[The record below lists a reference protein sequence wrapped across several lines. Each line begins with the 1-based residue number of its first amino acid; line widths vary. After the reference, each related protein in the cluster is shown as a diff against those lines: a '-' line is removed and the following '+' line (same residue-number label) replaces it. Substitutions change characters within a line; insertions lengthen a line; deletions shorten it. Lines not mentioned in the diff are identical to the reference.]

1 MANSHEARIHNAVN
15 AFEEANASMVR
26 LLEALND
33 EAARRAPSDGGWNPA
48 QVGYHVAITNELF
61 VGILSGA
68 VPMAKPA
75 PAGFVE
81 NPNVF
86 AGIPSKV
93 NTFPT
98 LEPPAVVSRDEALSK
113 LKSAEAQIVGA
124 MNALSAESASGRVM
138 EFPFGSIT
146 MYQAAEFAGAHITR
160 HIAQIQR
167 CTQNV

>member
-1 MANSHEARIHNAVN
+1 MANSHETRIHNAVN

-61 VGILSGA
+61 AGILAGA

-75 PAGFVE
+75 PAGFAE

-86 AGIPSKV
+86 SNVPRARAAGRGDTRRGPLQAQVGALPDRWRDEGSV
-93 NTFPT
+93 ARQR
-98 LEPPAVVSRDEALSK
+98 LGQGDGPAVRRHHDVP
-113 LKSAEAQIVGA
+113 
-124 MNALSAESASGRVM
+124 GR
-138 EFPFGSIT
+138 
-146 MYQAAEFAGAHITR
+146 
-160 HIAQIQR
+160 
-167 CTQNV
+167 